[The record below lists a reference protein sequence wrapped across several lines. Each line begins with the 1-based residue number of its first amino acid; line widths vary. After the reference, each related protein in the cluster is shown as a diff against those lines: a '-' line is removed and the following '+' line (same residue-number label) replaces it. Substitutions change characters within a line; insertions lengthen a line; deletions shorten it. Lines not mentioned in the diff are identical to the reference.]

1 MNDVDLEG
9 GGGLEDVRA
18 CVRREERQRDQSC
31 ERKRRRVKNAGAIWC
46 VQYMRLGSSEF
57 ACTMRSRAIA
67 LIRANCSS
75 SNGKKKPV
83 GALPSSCTSSWVEN
97 ITHDESVKV

>member
-9 GGGLEDVRA
+9 GGSRGRA
-18 CVRREERQRDQSC
+18 CVRREERQTDQSR
-31 ERKRRRVKNAGAIWC
+31 ERKRRRVKNAGARWC

-83 GALPSSCTSSWVEN
+83 GALASSCTSSWVEN